1 MTIVE
6 QHSMSNDFVPIQNIK
21 NLKLFASLD
30 DFRYGHRR
38 SLGNLAPAQVCIQQT
53 SNLLKEDPF
62 TMKAW
67 EQMTRNVLECRRVYV
82 GTMTRGRER
91 IVYKV

>member
-6 QHSMSNDFVPIQNIK
+6 QYSITNDFVPIQNIK
-21 NLKLFASLD
+21 NLNL
-30 DFRYGHRR
+30 YGHRR

-67 EQMTRNVLECRRVYV
+67 EQMTRNVL
-82 GTMTRGRER
+82 
-91 IVYKV
+91 